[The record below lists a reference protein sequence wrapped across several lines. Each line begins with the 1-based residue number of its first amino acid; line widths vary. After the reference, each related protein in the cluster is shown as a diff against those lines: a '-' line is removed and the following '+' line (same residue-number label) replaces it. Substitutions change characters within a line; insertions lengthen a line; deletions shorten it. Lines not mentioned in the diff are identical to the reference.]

1 MERRLNGPTAPRGL
15 ALGLTKA
22 TTRASIIGPMT
33 SNFERMSAGDWYIT
47 DESLLDLQCERQT
60 LMEQYN
66 ATPVADPLG
75 RRALL
80 IELFGAVG
88 DVVEVRPP
96 VYVDYGFNVRL
107 GTGVFLNYGCQ
118 LADVATIT
126 IGDHCQ
132 VGPDVHFLT
141 PVHPLDAQRRKDRW
155 ETARPITIGANVWI
169 GGGVIVCPGV
179 SVGDDTVIGAG
190 AIVTKDLPAGVL
202 AVGNPAKVVR
212 EL

>member
-1 MERRLNGPTAPRGL
+1 
-15 ALGLTKA
+15 
-22 TTRASIIGPMT
+22 MT
-33 SNFERMSAGDWYIT
+33 SNTERMQAGDWYIT
-47 DESLLDLQCERQT
+47 DDTLIELQRERHT

-88 DVVEVRPP
+88 DDVEVRAP
-96 VYVDYGFNVRL
+96 VYVDYGSNVRL
-107 GTGVFLNYGCQ
+107 GTWVFLNYGCQ
-118 LADVATIT
+118 LADVAPIT

-132 VGPDVHFLT
+132 VGPNVQFLT

-155 ETARPITIGANVWI
+155 ETARPITLGTNVWV
-169 GGGVIVCPGV
+169 GGGAILCPGV
-179 SVGDDTVIGAG
+179 TVGDNTVIGAG

-212 EL
+212 QL